1 MSRAATSILS
11 FGVYLATTGVAL
23 VAVPE
28 IACGLLGIA
37 APPGAWPRI
46 VGMLLLILGF
56 FCWRAA
62 VEENT
67 RFMRWS
73 LLTRPTAMV
82 FLAWFVASGWIEP
95 SILLFGAVDVV
106 AAAWTFAALGADAR
120 AALRR
125 S

>member
-1 MSRAATSILS
+1 MTRAATSILS
-11 FGVYLATTGVAL
+11 FGVYLAALGVAL
-23 VAVPE
+23 VAIPE

-37 APPGAWPRI
+37 APADAWPRI

-67 RFMRWS
+67 RFMHWS
-73 LLTRPTAMV
+73 LLTRSTPIV

-95 SILLFGAVDVV
+95 SILLFGAVDLA
-106 AAAWTFAALGADAR
+106 AAAWTFAALRADAR
-120 AALRR
+120 AARPR